1 MAEST
6 RADAVSEPQPNT
18 MEISAAQVRAQST
31 PVPQGAAA
39 AAIPPQI
46 PLAPM
51 KKIQARFNP
60 LADIMVYCVVFL
72 GGMLGTAM
80 RYGLSLALPSTA
92 QSQGFWQSFHIPTFT
107 ANMAACFIFA
117 GLSAYLSQAIWMRKR
132 TRQLASRGFGMGMC
146 GGFSTL
152 SALAIEELLSLQ
164 DGHVLGA
171 VFYLLSS
178 FVGGLIVAACGTKL
192 GLMLTASRTGRIA
205 AEALQRQQSQGGS
218 GRHVT
223 VGETVIVADAGST
236 GMPAGGFNAGAAD
249 GFSAES
255 HMDAVIGGAGASSAT
270 NATRTV
276 GATGEAGT
284 SVSAIAGAGTGADTS
299 GVANTAGTAFSAQSA
314 VDAPAMLGASVSSP
328 LASETE
334 PAAASVSTATDA
346 TGLTASPY
354 VPSTAATSSVP
365 ASSASY
371 AMRPSFEPAPITD
384 EIPLTGDPTTGE
396 AH

>member
-6 RADAVSEPQPNT
+6 REDGASEPQPNT
-18 MEISAAQVRAQST
+18 MEISAAQVRAQSA

-39 AAIPPQI
+39 AANPPQI

-60 LADIMVYCVVFL
+60 LADVMVYCVVFL

-80 RYGLSLALPSTA
+80 RYGLSLALPPTA

-164 DGHVLGA
+164 DGHILGA
-171 VFYLLSS
+171 VFYLLAS
-178 FVGGLIVAACGTKL
+178 FAGGLIVAACGTKL

-236 GMPAGGFNAGAAD
+236 GMPAGGFNAGAS
-249 GFSAES
+249 GEFSAES
-255 HMDAVIGGAGASSAT
+255 HMDTVIGGAGASSA
-270 NATRTV
+270 V
-276 GATGEAGT
+276 GATGDAGT
-284 SVSAIAGAGTGADTS
+284 AASVTAGTGTS
-299 GVANTAGTAFSAQSA
+299 GVANTAGTAFPAQSA

-328 LASETE
+328 LASAVETE
-334 PAAASVSTATDA
+334 PRAASVSTAADA
-346 TGLTASPY
+346 TGLAASPY

>member
-6 RADAVSEPQPNT
+6 REDGVSEPQPNT

-39 AAIPPQI
+39 AANPPQI

-60 LADIMVYCVVFL
+60 LADVMVYCVVFL

-80 RYGLSLALPSTA
+80 RYGLSLALPPTA

-164 DGHVLGA
+164 DGHILGA
-171 VFYLLSS
+171 VFYLLTS
-178 FVGGLIVAACGTKL
+178 FAGGLIVAACGTKL
-192 GLMLTASRTGRIA
+192 GLMLTARRTGRIA

-236 GMPAGGFNAGAAD
+236 GVPTGGAN
-249 GFSAES
+249 AES
-255 HMDAVIGGAGASSAT
+255 HIDAVIGDAGAFSAT
-270 NATRTV
+270 NATRTAGV
-276 GATGEAGT
+276 TGDAGIST
-284 SVSAIAGAGTGADTS
+284 SAIAGAGTGADTS
-299 GVANTAGTAFSAQSA
+299 GVANTAGPAFHAQSA

-328 LASETE
+328 LASAAE
-334 PAAASVSTATDA
+334 PGAASVSTATDA
-346 TGLTASPY
+346 TGLAESPY
-354 VPSTAATSSVP
+354 VPSMA

-371 AMRPSFEPAPITD
+371 ARSPSFEPAPVTD

>member
-72 GGMLGTAM
+72 GGALGTAM
-80 RYGLSLALPSTA
+80 RYGLSLALPPTA
-92 QSQGFWQSFHIPTFT
+92 QSQGFWQSFHVPTFT

-164 DGHVLGA
+164 DGHILGA
-171 VFYLLSS
+171 VFYLLAS
-178 FVGGLIVAACGTKL
+178 FAGGLIVAACGTKL

-205 AEALQRQQSQGGS
+205 AAALQRQQSQGGS

-249 GFSAES
+249 GFSAGS
-255 HMDAVIGGAGASSAT
+255 HMDAVIGGAGASSAPS
-270 NATRTV
+270 ASSTV
-276 GATGEAGT
+276 GVTGEAGT
-284 SVSAIAGAGTGADTS
+284 GASTIAGAGTGADTS
-299 GVANTAGTAFSAQSA
+299 GVANTAGPAFPAQSE

-328 LASETE
+328 LASAAE
-334 PAAASVSTATDA
+334 PGAASVSAATDA
-346 TGLTASPY
+346 TGLAESPY
-354 VPSTAATSSVP
+354 VPSMAATSSIP

-371 AMRPSFEPAPITD
+371 AISPSFEPAPITD

>member
-6 RADAVSEPQPNT
+6 REDGASEPQPNT
-18 MEISAAQVRAQST
+18 MEISAAQVRAQSA

-39 AAIPPQI
+39 ATNPPQI

-60 LADIMVYCVVFL
+60 LADVMVYCVVFL

-80 RYGLSLALPSTA
+80 RYGLSLALPPTA

-164 DGHVLGA
+164 DGHILGA
-171 VFYLLSS
+171 VFYLLAS
-178 FVGGLIVAACGTKL
+178 FAGGLIVAACGTKL
-192 GLMLTASRTGRIA
+192 GLMLTARRTGRIA
-205 AEALQRQQSQGGS
+205 AEALQRQQSQSGS

-236 GMPAGGFNAGAAD
+236 GVPTGESSAGAAGGF
-249 GFSAES
+249 SAVS
-255 HMDAVIGGAGASSAT
+255 
-270 NATRTV
+270 TV
-276 GATGEAGT
+276 GATGEAATG
-284 SVSAIAGAGTGADTS
+284 AIAGAGTGTGTD
-299 GVANTAGTAFSAQSA
+299 GVANTSGTAFPAQSE
-314 VDAPAMLGASVSSP
+314 VDAPAMLGASESSP

-334 PAAASVSTATDA
+334 PGAASVSTTADA
-346 TGLTASPY
+346 TGLAESPY
-354 VPSTAATSSVP
+354 VPSMAATSSVP

-371 AMRPSFEPAPITD
+371 AISLSFEPAPITD

-396 AH
+396 VH

>member
-255 HMDAVIGGAGASSAT
+255 HMDAVIGGAGASSA
-270 NATRTV
+270 ASAVSTV
-276 GATGEAGT
+276 GTVSEAAD
-284 SVSAIAGAGTGADTS
+284 SAIADAGTGTS
-299 GVANTAGTAFSAQSA
+299 GVANTAGTAFPAQSA
-314 VDAPAMLGASVSSP
+314 VDAPAMLGASAVSP
-328 LASETE
+328 QASETE

-346 TGLTASPY
+346 TGLAASPY
-354 VPSTAATSSVP
+354 VPSMAATSSVP

-371 AMRPSFEPAPITD
+371 AISPSFEPAPITD

>member
-39 AAIPPQI
+39 AANPPQI

-60 LADIMVYCVVFL
+60 LADVMVYCVVFL

-80 RYGLSLALPSTA
+80 RYGLSLALPPTA

-107 ANMAACFIFA
+107 ANIAACFIFA

-164 DGHVLGA
+164 DGHILGA
-171 VFYLLSS
+171 VFYLLAS
-178 FVGGLIVAACGTKL
+178 FAGGLIVAACGTKL
-192 GLMLTASRTGRIA
+192 GLMLTARRTGRIA

-236 GMPAGGFNAGAAD
+236 GMPAGGLNAGAAG

-255 HMDAVIGGAGASSAT
+255 HMDAVIGGAGEARAFSAVS
-270 NATRTV
+270 TV
-276 GATGEAGT
+276 GATGEAADF
-284 SVSAIAGAGTGADTS
+284 AIADAGTGTS
-299 GVANTAGTAFSAQSA
+299 GVANTAGASFQAQSA

-328 LASETE
+328 LASETG
-334 PAAASVSTATDA
+334 PGSGSVSTAADT
-346 TGLTASPY
+346 TGLAASPY
-354 VPSTAATSSVP
+354 VPSMAVTSSIP

-371 AMRPSFEPAPITD
+371 AISPPFEPAPITD

>member
-6 RADAVSEPQPNT
+6 RADGVSEPQPST
-18 MEISAAQVRAQST
+18 MEISAAQVHAQST

-39 AAIPPQI
+39 AANPPKI

-60 LADIMVYCVVFL
+60 LADLMVYLVVFL
-72 GGMLGTAM
+72 GGALGTAM
-80 RYGLSLALPSTA
+80 RYGLSLALPPTA
-92 QSQGFWQSFHIPTFT
+92 QTQGFWQSFHVPTFT

-171 VFYLLSS
+171 VFYLLAS
-178 FVGGLIVAACGTKL
+178 FAGGLIVAACGTKL
-192 GLMLTASRTGRIA
+192 GLMLTARRTGRIA

-223 VGETVIVADAGST
+223 VGETVIVANAGST
-236 GMPAGGFNAGAAD
+236 GVPTGGAN
-249 GFSAES
+249 AES
-255 HMDAVIGGAGASSAT
+255 HMDVAIGG
-270 NATRTV
+270 
-276 GATGEAGT
+276 TGT
-284 SVSAIAGAGTGADTS
+284 PSV
-299 GVANTAGTAFSAQSA
+299 
-314 VDAPAMLGASVSSP
+314 LGASEVSAGP
-328 LASETE
+328 EPERTTAVENAGLAS
-334 PAAASVSTATDA
+334 
-346 TGLTASPY
+346 SPY
-354 VPSTAATSSVP
+354 VPSTAATLSVP
-365 ASSASY
+365 ASSASS
-371 AMRPSFEPAPITD
+371 AMSPSFEPAPVTD

>member
-255 HMDAVIGGAGASSAT
+255 HMDAVIGGAGASSA
-270 NATRTV
+270 ASAV
-276 GATGEAGT
+276 GATGDA
-284 SVSAIAGAGTGADTS
+284 AAGAGAATGTS
-299 GVANTAGTAFSAQSA
+299 GVVNTAGASFQAQSA
-314 VDAPAMLGASVSSP
+314 ADAPAMLGASVSSP

-334 PAAASVSTATDA
+334 PAAASVSTDTDA
-346 TGLTASPY
+346 TGLAESPY
-354 VPSTAATSSVP
+354 VPSTAATSSIP

-371 AMRPSFEPAPITD
+371 AMSPSFEPAPITD

>member
-6 RADAVSEPQPNT
+6 REDGVSEPQPNT

-39 AAIPPQI
+39 AANPPQI

-80 RYGLSLALPSTA
+80 RYGLSLALPPTA

-164 DGHVLGA
+164 DGHILGA
-171 VFYLLSS
+171 VFYLLAS
-178 FVGGLIVAACGTKL
+178 FAGGLIVAACGTQL
-192 GLMLTASRTGRIA
+192 GLMLTARRTGQIA

-236 GMPAGGFNAGAAD
+236 GVPTGGFGAGAAG

-255 HMDAVIGGAGASSAT
+255 HMDAVIGGAGAFSAT

-284 SVSAIAGAGTGADTS
+284 GVSAIAGAGTGADTS
-299 GVANTAGTAFSAQSA
+299 GVANTAGPAFHAQSA
-314 VDAPAMLGASVSSP
+314 V
-328 LASETE
+328 E
-334 PAAASVSTATDA
+334 PGAASVSTATDA
-346 TGLTASPY
+346 TGLAESPY
-354 VPSTAATSSVP
+354 VPSMAATPV
-365 ASSASY
+365 SSASSVSY
-371 AMRPSFEPAPITD
+371 AISPSFEPAPITD